1 MGKLMPSSPRKKIDS
16 AGMLQRF
23 LSSPP
28 SLTNDEDRRIY
39 DEFYAEVYELVQP
52 KDIND
57 QMMVSDIT
65 NHFWVQMRFRRSEA
79 FIINAN
85 QRRALEEL
93 LEGLGLKRGSV
104 WRLADAYFGYERRD
118 LDPDDISDIPFLG
131 SQAAK
136 TRNEVVELLAKY
148 HLDKSCIDQ
157 LAVKASLED
166 LKRLDDLALRHELR
180 REQILREVERR
191 REQRSVQRDSRG
203 SNPPAAEVRA
213 LPKRQRKK
221 AAQSSGGS

>member
-1 MGKLMPSSPRKKIDS
+1 MPSSPMKKTIP

-28 SLTNDEDRRIY
+28 SLTNDEDRHIY
-39 DEFYAEVYELVQP
+39 NELYAEVYELVQP
-52 KDIND
+52 EDICD
-57 QMMVSDIT
+57 QMMVSDVT

-104 WRLADAYFGYERRD
+104 WRLADAFFGYERRD
-118 LDPDDISDIPFLG
+118 LNPDDILDMPFSG
-131 SQAAK
+131 SQVAK
-136 TRNEVVELLAKY
+136 TRNDVVELLAKY
-148 HLDKSCIDQ
+148 NLDESCIDQ

-191 REQRSVQRDSRG
+191 REQRSARRVPG
-203 SNPPAAEVRA
+203 GHALPAAEVRA
-213 LPKRQRKK
+213 LPKKQRRK
-221 AAQSSGGS
+221 ATQSSEKS